1 MSVPTTKLEWALKHA
16 ADGFFVFQ
24 LWENDKVPIEK
35 GFPEKATRDPAVI
48 KKLWTRLP
56 NANIAIY
63 TGRFG
68 DGDESLLVVD
78 IDVKDGKDGRVTL
91 AEQEF
96 LGNTLCP
103 TWSIRT
109 TTGGEH
115 RVYRTKKRNPG
126 KVSLIKKKSGLDSR
140 GDRNYIVAEGSTLNG
155 ITYRSL
161 NDLPIAYVDLWFEE
175 LHIES
180 GPSPSKDQPPVDFS
194 VIDRDAAN
202 RWGQWYLM
210 HDAEPSIAYDGGNRK
225 AFAAAAKLKDRG
237 VTAEDALLLMQEHFN
252 PRCDEKWSFEELR
265 TIVRN
270 AYKYG
275 KNLAG
280 CDNPQVVFPP
290 VDPPAPEEV
299 KELHPYD
306 KLNVDHAFVIAGGG
320 SHILWETTN
329 ADGKEAVEHLDLAT
343 FKNKL
348 ANQKMMV
355 GNKTTSVASQWLEW
369 KGRRSYDGIIFS
381 PGQPP
386 EVSTDI
392 NERPKRY
399 FNLWR
404 GFAYEPAPYG
414 SSHPSLDLF
423 LEHLNLNVC
432 GGSEALYRWLLG
444 FFAHLVQCPEQKPE
458 VAIVLRGGKGVGKTM
473 VAETIGDLLG
483 RHFLLTSDRRYLTG
497 NFNGHLE
504 NCLMLVLDEAFW
516 SGDKQAEGTLKNLIT
531 GREHVI
537 EHKGKE
543 PYVVANKTRI
553 IICSN
558 ENWVVPVSHDER
570 RFAFFDVGDGRKQD
584 RVYFGQIRDGLRNG
598 GYPVLLRYL
607 LGYPLAGID
616 INTAPVTAGLLDQ
629 KLQSDDPLRQFWHAC
644 LDAGCIVGSEFEGW
658 PTKISCDRFRD
669 AFKRDLI
676 ARNIKTRLPA
686 DESIGRMLSAL
697 GLTRRRQRNGKERLY
712 AYDIPVLSTC
722 RDLWDKSTGQPATWD
737 SDENE

>member
-1 MSVPTTKLEWALKHA
+1 M
-16 ADGFFVFQ
+16 G
-24 LWENDKVPIEK
+24 EK
-35 GFPEKATRDPAVI
+35 GTNGFHT
-48 KKLWTRLP
+48 
-56 NANIAIY
+56 
-63 TGRFG
+63 
-68 DGDESLLVVD
+68 LLGLELE
-78 IDVKDGKDGRVTL
+78 GKDL
-91 AEQEF
+91 
-96 LGNTLCP
+96 P
-103 TWSIRT
+103 RT
-109 TTGGEH
+109 RTHGSPSGGEH
-115 RVYRTKKRNPG
+115 IILSVEASVRQGTNVLGP
-126 KVSLIKKKSGLDSR
+126 KVDVRSR
-140 GDRNYIVAEGSTLNG
+140 GGYIVAPGSTIDG
-155 ITYRSL
+155 KAYTVQ
-161 NDLPIAYVDLWFEE
+161 NDAPIAPAPQWVIDMCGGTQPPSSYTGTEPPPVAINQDTASARAEWYLRHEAKPSIQGQGGDQAAYVAASRVKDLGVEDPLMAAWLMLEHFSPRCEPPWTPEE
-175 LHIES
+175 LET
-180 GPSPSKDQPPVDFS
+180 K
-194 VIDRDAAN
+194 
-202 RWGQWYLM
+202 
-210 HDAEPSIAYDGGNRK
+210 
-225 AFAAAAKLKDRG
+225 
-237 VTAEDALLLMQEHFN
+237 
-252 PRCDEKWSFEELR
+252 
-265 TIVRN
+265 VRN
-270 AYKYG
+270 AYRYSQ
-275 KNLAG
+275 
-280 CDNPQVVFPP
+280 NPLGADAPEVVFPP
-290 VDPPAPEEV
+290 LNPPAPGET

-306 KLNVDHAFVIAGGG
+306 KLNKDHAFVIAGGG

-329 ADGKEAVEHLDLAT
+329 ADGQEAVEHLDLAT

-386 EVSTDI
+386 AVSTNI
-392 NERPKRY
+392 NGRLKKY

-404 GFAYEPAPYG
+404 GFAYEPAPSG
-414 SSHPSLDLF
+414 SSHPSLGLF

-504 NCLMLVLDEAFW
+504 NCLMLALDEAFW

-570 RFAFFDVGDGRKQD
+570 RFAFFDVGDGRKQN
-584 RVYFGQIRDGLRNG
+584 RVFFGQIRDGLRNG

-607 LGYPLAGID
+607 LDYPLVGID
-616 INTAPVTAGLLDQ
+616 INTAPMTAGLLDQ

-644 LDAGCIVGSEFEGW
+644 LDAGRILKSGSEEW
-658 PTKISCDRFRD
+658 PEEIHCDQFRD
-669 AFKRDLI
+669 LLRLDQQ
-676 ARNIKTRLPA
+676 ARNIHARIPA
-686 DESIGRMLSAL
+686 DPVIGRTMGDL
-697 GLTRRRQRNGKERLY
+697 GLTRRQKREGTKRPY
-712 AYDIPVLSTC
+712 VYDIEPLARC
-722 RDLWDKSTGQPATWD
+722 RELWDKDTGQQTNWD
-737 SDENE
+737 TDAE

>member
-1 MSVPTTKLEWALKHA
+1 MLEH
-16 ADGFFVFQ
+16 FSPRC
-24 LWENDKVPIEK
+24 EP
-35 GFPEKATRDPAVI
+35 P
-48 KKLWTRLP
+48 WTP
-56 NANIAIY
+56 
-63 TGRFG
+63 
-68 DGDESLLVVD
+68 
-78 IDVKDGKDGRVTL
+78 
-91 AEQEF
+91 
-96 LGNTLCP
+96 
-103 TWSIRT
+103 
-109 TTGGEH
+109 
-115 RVYRTKKRNPG
+115 
-126 KVSLIKKKSGLDSR
+126 
-140 GDRNYIVAEGSTLNG
+140 
-155 ITYRSL
+155 
-161 NDLPIAYVDLWFEE
+161 EE
-175 LHIES
+175 LET
-180 GPSPSKDQPPVDFS
+180 K
-194 VIDRDAAN
+194 
-202 RWGQWYLM
+202 
-210 HDAEPSIAYDGGNRK
+210 
-225 AFAAAAKLKDRG
+225 
-237 VTAEDALLLMQEHFN
+237 
-252 PRCDEKWSFEELR
+252 
-265 TIVRN
+265 VRN
-270 AYKYG
+270 AYRYSQ
-275 KNLAG
+275 
-280 CDNPQVVFPP
+280 NPLGADAPEVVFPP
-290 VDPPAPEEV
+290 LDPPAPGET

-306 KLNVDHAFVIAGGG
+306 KLNKDHAFVVAGGG

-329 ADGKEAVEHLDLAT
+329 ADGQEAVEHLDLAT

-392 NERPKRY
+392 NERPKKY

-404 GFAYEPAPYG
+404 GFAYEPAPPG
-414 SSHPSLDLF
+414 SSHPALNLF

-504 NCLMLVLDEAFW
+504 NCLMLALDEAFW

-553 IICSN
+553 IVCSN

-584 RVYFGQIRDGLRNG
+584 RVFFRQIRDGLRNG

-607 LGYPLAGID
+607 KDYVFSAAEV
-616 INTAPVTAGLLDQ
+616 NTAPVTEGLLDQ
-629 KLQSDDPLRQFWHAC
+629 KLLSDDPLMQWWYQC
-644 LDAGCIVGSEFEGW
+644 LVEGRIIKGGCEGW
-658 PTKISCDRFRD
+658 PEWMESGQFQD
-669 AFKRDLI
+669 AMKRSAKD
-676 ARNIKTRLPA
+676 RNIQARSPDPRTFGK
-686 DESIGRMLSAL
+686 RMKPL
-697 GLTRRRQRNGKERLY
+697 GVANKRQRDEDRKGQFIH
-712 AYDIPVLSTC
+712 AYSIPPLLEARKHWDASVGQSTK
-722 RDLWDKSTGQPATWD
+722 WD
-737 SDENE
+737 E

>member
-1 MSVPTTKLEWALKHA
+1 MVKRAKKSGFDTLAELALLGDEFSETFEVETGSGGRHK
-16 ADGFFVFQ
+16 FYIVSTPQ
-24 LWENDKVPIEK
+24 TS
-35 GFPEKATRDPAVI
+35 KAHT
-48 KKLWTRLP
+48 
-56 NANIAIY
+56 
-63 TGRFG
+63 FG
-68 DGDESLLVVD
+68 DG
-78 IDVKDGKDGRVTL
+78 IDL
-91 AEQEF
+91 
-96 LGNTLCP
+96 
-103 TWSIRT
+103 
-109 TTGGEH
+109 
-115 RVYRTKKRNPG
+115 
-126 KVSLIKKKSGLDSR
+126 KSGGGYVVAAGSEFEDKTYSILHDRPLKRADQWALDKSR
-140 GDRNYIVAEGSTLNG
+140 PYGS
-155 ITYRSL
+155 
-161 NDLPIAYVDLWFEE
+161 
-175 LHIES
+175 S
-180 GPSPSKDQPPVDFS
+180 GPSAPNDEQPLDLS
-194 VIDRDAAN
+194 GIDRDAAN
-202 RWGQWYLM
+202 SRGTWYLL
-210 HDAEPSIAYDGGNRK
+210 HEAKPSIAYTGGDC
-225 AFAAAAKLKDRG
+225 AGLAAAMGLKDRG
-237 VTAEDALLLMQEHFN
+237 VTQADALQLMLEHFN
-252 PRCDEKWSFEELR
+252 PRCEPVWTPGEIETF
-265 TIVRN
+265 VRN
-270 AYKYG
+270 AWKYG
-275 KNLAG
+275 KNQPG
-280 CDNPQVVFPP
+280 CANPQVAFQPYE
-290 VDPPAPEEV
+290 PAPEE
-299 KELHPYD
+299 KLELHPYD
-306 KLNVDHAFVIAGGG
+306 KLNKDHAFVVAGGG

-329 ADGKEAVEHLDLAT
+329 ADGQEAVEHLDLAT

-392 NERPKRY
+392 NGRPKKY

-404 GFAYEPAPYG
+404 GFAYDPAPPG
-414 SSHPSLDLF
+414 STDPSLDLF

-504 NCLMLVLDEAFW
+504 NCLMLALDEAFW

-584 RVYFGQIRDGLRNG
+584 RVFFGQMRNGLRNG

-607 LGYPLAGID
+607 LDYPLAGID

-644 LDAGCIVGSEFEGW
+644 LDAGRIVGSEFEGW
-658 PTKISCDRFRD
+658 PTRINCDRFRD

-686 DESIGRMLSAL
+686 DESIGRTMSAL
-697 GLTRRRQRNGKERLY
+697 GLTRRRQRDGKERLY
-712 AYDIPVLSTC
+712 AYDIPVLPTC
-722 RDLWDKSTGQPATWD
+722 RALWDKSTGQPATWD
-737 SDENE
+737 SEENE

>member
-1 MSVPTTKLEWALKHA
+1 MPGEVVVSTDEKAQELARQGFYVFPSAHKKKHINGWPTE
-16 ADGFFVFQ
+16 
-24 LWENDKVPIEK
+24 
-35 GFPEKATRDPAVI
+35 ATRDPEKI
-48 KKLWTRLP
+48 KKWFGPGGTHESWK
-56 NANIAIY
+56 ISIF
-63 TGRFG
+63 TGKFG
-68 DGDESLLVVD
+68 DDEALVVVD
-78 IDVKDGKDGRVTL
+78 IDPRNGGDETIR
-91 AEQEF
+91 AIEAQHPEAF
-96 LGNTLCP
+96 PP
-103 TWSIRT
+103 TR
-109 TTGGEH
+109 EH
-115 RVYRTKKRNPG
+115 RTPNGGLHKLYRTKGPG
-126 KVSLIKKKSGLDSR
+126 LKSVAHAYGQGVDAKSAGGLVHFGDGYELIHDPPVAKVSQYLLAQSES
-140 GDRNYIVAEGSTLNG
+140 VGSTS
-155 ITYRSL
+155 RPHPRAQA
-161 NDLPIAYVDLWFEE
+161 LP
-175 LHIES
+175 
-180 GPSPSKDQPPVDFS
+180 S
-194 VIDRDAAN
+194 VIINQEHAEARAI
-202 RWGQWYLM
+202 WYLE
-210 HDAEPSIAYDGGNRK
+210 HDALPAIQGQGGDQTTFAVAARIKDFGVPEQAATMLMWEHWNDRCEPRWEPGDLETK
-225 AFAAAAKLKDRG
+225 
-237 VTAEDALLLMQEHFN
+237 VQ
-252 PRCDEKWSFEELR
+252 
-265 TIVRN
+265 N
-270 AYKYG
+270 AYKYSQ
-275 KNLAG
+275 
-280 CDNPQVVFPP
+280 NPFGVDAPEVVFPP
-290 VDPPAPEEV
+290 LDPPAPGET

-306 KLNVDHAFVIAGGG
+306 KLNKDHAFVIAGGG

-329 ADGKEAVEHLDLAT
+329 ADGQEAVEHLDLAT

-386 EVSTDI
+386 EVSTNI
-392 NERPKRY
+392 NGRPKKY

-404 GFAYEPAPYG
+404 GFAYDPAPPG
-414 SSHPSLDLF
+414 STDPSLDLF

-504 NCLMLVLDEAFW
+504 NCLMLALDEAFW

-584 RVYFGQIRDGLRNG
+584 RVFFRQIRDGLRNG

-607 LGYPLAGID
+607 KDYVFSAAEV
-616 INTAPVTAGLLDQ
+616 NTAPVTEGLLDQ
-629 KLQSDDPLRQFWHAC
+629 KLLSDDPLMQWWYQC
-644 LDAGCIVGSEFEGW
+644 LVEGRIIKGGCEGW
-658 PTKISCDRFRD
+658 PEWMESGQFQD
-669 AFKRDLI
+669 AMKRSAKD
-676 ARNIKTRLPA
+676 RNIQARSPDPRTFGK
-686 DESIGRMLSAL
+686 RMKPL
-697 GLTRRRQRNGKERLY
+697 GVANKRQRDEDRKGQFIH
-712 AYDIPVLSTC
+712 AYSIPPLLEARKHWDASVGQSTK
-722 RDLWDKSTGQPATWD
+722 WD
-737 SDENE
+737 E

>member
-1 MSVPTTKLEWALKHA
+1 ME
-16 ADGFFVFQ
+16 
-24 LWENDKVPIEK
+24 EK
-35 GFPEKATRDPAVI
+35 GTNGFHT
-48 KKLWTRLP
+48 
-56 NANIAIY
+56 
-63 TGRFG
+63 
-68 DGDESLLVVD
+68 LLGLALE
-78 IDVKDGKDGRVTL
+78 GKDLPCT
-91 AEQEF
+91 
-96 LGNTLCP
+96 
-103 TWSIRT
+103 RT
-109 TTGGEH
+109 HGTPSGGEH
-115 RVYRTKKRNPG
+115 IILSVEASVRQGTNVLGP
-126 KVSLIKKKSGLDSR
+126 KVDVRSR
-140 GDRNYIVAEGSTLNG
+140 GGYIVAPGSTIDGKAYTVLNAA
-155 ITYRSL
+155 
-161 NDLPIAYVDLWFEE
+161 PIAPAPQWVIDMCGGTQPPSSYTGTEPPPVAINQDTASARAEWYLRHEAKPSIQGQGGDQAAYVAASKVKDLGVEDPMMAAWLMLEHFSPRCEPPWTPEE
-175 LHIES
+175 LET
-180 GPSPSKDQPPVDFS
+180 K
-194 VIDRDAAN
+194 
-202 RWGQWYLM
+202 
-210 HDAEPSIAYDGGNRK
+210 
-225 AFAAAAKLKDRG
+225 
-237 VTAEDALLLMQEHFN
+237 
-252 PRCDEKWSFEELR
+252 
-265 TIVRN
+265 VRN
-270 AYKYG
+270 AYRYSQ
-275 KNLAG
+275 
-280 CDNPQVVFPP
+280 NPLGADAPEVAFPP
-290 VDPPAPEEV
+290 LDPPAPGE
-299 KELHPYD
+299 KIELHPFD
-306 KLNVDHAFVIAGGG
+306 KLNVDHAFVVAGGG
-320 SHILWETTN
+320 GHILWETTN
-329 ADGKEAVEHLDLAT
+329 ADGQEAVEHLDLAT

-386 EVSTDI
+386 EVSTNI
-392 NERPKRY
+392 NGRPKKY

-404 GFAYEPAPYG
+404 GFAYEPAPSG
-414 SSHPSLDLF
+414 SSHPALNLF
-423 LEHLNLNVC
+423 LEHLKLNVC

-504 NCLMLVLDEAFW
+504 NCLMLALDEAFW

-531 GREHVI
+531 GREHVV

-570 RFAFFDVGDGRKQD
+570 RFAFFDVGDGRKQN
-584 RVYFGQIRDGLRNG
+584 RVFFGQIRDGLRNG

-607 LGYPLAGID
+607 LDYSLAGID
-616 INTAPVTAGLLDQ
+616 INTAPMTAGLLDQ

-644 LDAGCIVGSEFEGW
+644 LDAGRIVGSEFEGW

-686 DESIGRMLSAL
+686 DESIGRMMSAL
-697 GLTRRRQRNGKERLY
+697 GLTRRRQRDGKERLY

-722 RDLWDKSTGQPATWD
+722 RELWDNSTGQPATWD